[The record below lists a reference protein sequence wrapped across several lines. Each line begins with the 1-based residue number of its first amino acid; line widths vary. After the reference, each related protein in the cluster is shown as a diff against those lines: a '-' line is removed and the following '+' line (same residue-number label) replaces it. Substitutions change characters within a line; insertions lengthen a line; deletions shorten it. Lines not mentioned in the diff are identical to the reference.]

1 MGGAEGAGV
10 VFESRRSRRRL
21 LWKVVEGGGGGDNV
35 HFCPNLS

>member
-10 VFESRRSRRRL
+10 VFESRRRRRRL